1 MLSSC
6 IDHRRKPL
14 EKLIGISV
22 LSSFRFDRRDADAA
36 LHCRAFAQATVHLVL
51 SVLATRRA
59 QQAGL
64 RLRLI
69 AAPDGTSG
77 LFEGEGGSS
86 FSLRQKSLANC
97 WVSANTPRALLWRA
111 GQASRQSGPPRVASE
126 RAHVR

>member
-69 AAPDGTSG
+69 AAPDGTSEL
-77 LFEGEGGSS
+77 LFKGEGG
-86 FSLRQKSLANC
+86 FAISLRQKI
-97 WVSANTPRALLWRA
+97 
-111 GQASRQSGPPRVASE
+111 SRERLGFSQYSTRTLVA
-126 RAHVR
+126 AD